1 LAQAIRTGEWLNLDV
16 PLSGLTV
23 THTLSGPSVI
33 AGKLTPELPTVNL
46 QAWSPWATWL
56 HVEHDGAVAA
66 SGILQPVSFDGP
78 TVTVNAEGFSGYLH
92 GLPFGGNYRAVQVDP
107 ADVVR
112 EIWGHVQ
119 GHRDAHLGVV
129 MDPTVT
135 RVRLGTPEKHQVKAP
150 RDEWVPAREYGGI
163 GAVRAAAGRLRTAGP
178 RPNPY
183 FVADGVSPL
192 ISAALK
198 AQYDREQDSFTKD
211 KAANFLQ
218 QVFEGKDQK
227 MTRIVDAEPYELAW
241 WDHKDCGSEVNNL
254 AKQTPFDYCEVDSWD
269 DDRRD
274 VRHRLAIG
282 YPRLGRRRG
291 DLRFAAGE
299 NVLSG
304 VPLAGAGEDYA
315 SEVVVLGA
323 GDGRDKIRGS
333 ATEVSTERLRRV
345 AVLTDKTV
353 TTVSRARAIARAEL
367 QRRRPEPTLSELTVD
382 GSHPNAPL
390 GSFEPGDDVLV
401 SGEFP
406 WIGRIATWHRVTS
419 YQWAAE
425 STQVKLTV
433 EPSAHYSY
441 NPPVQGSVSPQGGG
455 Q

>member
-16 PLSGLTV
+16 PLSELSV
-23 THTLSGPSVI
+23 TRTLSGPSVI
-33 AGKLTPELPTVNL
+33 AGKLTPELPSVNL

-66 SGILQPVSFDGP
+66 SGILQPISFDGP
-78 TVTVNAEGFSGYLH
+78 AVTINAEGTSGYLH
-92 GLPFGGNYRAVQVDP
+92 GLPWQGNYRAVQVDP
-107 ADVVR
+107 ADIVR

-119 GHRDAHLGVV
+119 GHQDGHLGVV
-129 MDPTVT
+129 VDPTST
-135 RVRLGTPEKHQVKAP
+135 DVRLGTPEKHQVKSP

-183 FVADGVSPL
+183 FVADGVPSS

-198 AQYDREQDSFTKD
+198 AQYDREQHTFTKD
-211 KAANFLQ
+211 KASNFLQ
-218 QVFEGKDQK
+218 QVFDGKDEK
-227 MTRIVDAEPYELAW
+227 MTRIVDAEPYELVW
-241 WDHKDCGSEVNNL
+241 WDHKDCGSEVNDL
-254 AKQTPFDYCEVDSWD
+254 AKQTPLDYAEFDSWD
-269 DDRRD
+269 ADRRD
-274 VRHRLAIG
+274 VRHRIALG

-304 VPLAGAGEDYA
+304 VPLADGGEDYA

-323 GDGRDKIRGS
+323 GQGRDKVRGS
-333 ATEVSTERLRRV
+333 AQEVSTDRLRRL
-345 AVLTDKTV
+345 AVLTDQTV
-353 TTVSRARAIARAEL
+353 TTVARAKAIARSEL
-367 QRRRPEPTLSELTVD
+367 KRRRPEPTLSSLTVD
-382 GSHPNAPL
+382 ASHPNAPL
-390 GSFEPGDDVLV
+390 GSFQVGDDLLITGSYPWV
-401 SGEFP
+401 GEV
-406 WIGRIATWHRVTS
+406 RTWHRLTS
-419 YQWAAE
+419 YEWSAA

-441 NPPVQGSVSPQGGG
+441 NPPVQGSVTGGG
-455 Q
+455 SG

>member
-1 LAQAIRTGEWLNLDV
+1 MAQAIRSGEWLHLDV
-16 PLSGLTV
+16 PLSELSV

-33 AGKLTPELPTVNL
+33 AGKLTPELPSVNL
-46 QAWSPWATWL
+46 DAWSPWATWL
-56 HVEHDGAVAA
+56 HVEHDGAIVA
-66 SGILQPVSFDGP
+66 SGILQPISFDGP
-78 TVTVNAEGFSGYLH
+78 TVTINAEGTSGYLH
-92 GLPFGGNYRAVQVDP
+92 GLPWQGNYRAVQVDP
-107 ADVVR
+107 AEIVR

-119 GHRDAHLGVV
+119 GHQDAHLGVV
-129 MDPTVT
+129 VDPTAT
-135 RVRLGTPEKHQVKAP
+135 PVRLGTPEKHQVKAP
-150 RDEWVPAREYGGI
+150 RDEWVPAREYGGT
-163 GAVRAAAGRLRTAGP
+163 GAVKAAAGRLLKGTLNAGFTAAGVP
-178 RPNPY
+178 R
-183 FVADGVSPL
+183 D

-198 AQYDREQDSFTKD
+198 AQYDRENHTFDEE
-211 KAANFLQ
+211 KAKNFLQ
-218 QVFEGKDQK
+218 QVFQGKDEK
-227 MTRIVDAEPYELAW
+227 MTRIVSSEPYELVW
-241 WDHKDCGSEVNNL
+241 WDHKDCGSEVNDL

-269 DDRRD
+269 ANRRD

-304 VPLAGAGEDYA
+304 VPLAGGGDDYA

-333 ATEVSTERLRRV
+333 ATEVSAERLRRV

-353 TTVSRARAIARAEL
+353 TSTERARALARAEL
-367 QRRRPEPTLSELTVD
+367 QRRRPQPTLSELTVD

-390 GSFEPGDDVLV
+390 GSFQVGDDALIT
-401 SGEFP
+401 GTYP
-406 WIGRIATWHRVTS
+406 WVGRIATWHRVTS
-419 YQWAAE
+419 YQWAVE
-425 STQVKLTV
+425 STPVKLTV

-455 Q
+455 R